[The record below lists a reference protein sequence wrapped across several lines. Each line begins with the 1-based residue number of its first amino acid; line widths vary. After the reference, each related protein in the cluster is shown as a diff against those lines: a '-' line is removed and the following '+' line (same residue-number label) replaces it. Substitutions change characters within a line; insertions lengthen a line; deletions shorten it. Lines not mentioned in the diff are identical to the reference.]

1 MNQTEINDIDFEA
14 QVQAKCKDMSPREF
28 KKYLLGLQL
37 EIMDMIIEKKM
48 EQGYNCFSEVEDGLL
63 N

>member
-1 MNQTEINDIDFEA
+1 MTQNDIDFEKE
-14 QVQAKCKDMSPREF
+14 VQAKTKDMSPAQF

-48 EQGYNCFSEVEDGLL
+48 EQGYNCFSEVENGLL